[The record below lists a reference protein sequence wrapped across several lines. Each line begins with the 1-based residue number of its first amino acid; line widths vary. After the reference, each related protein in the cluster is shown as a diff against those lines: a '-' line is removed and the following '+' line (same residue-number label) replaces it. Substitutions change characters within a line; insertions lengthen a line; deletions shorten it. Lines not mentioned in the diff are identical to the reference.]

1 MRQAT
6 KYNLFI
12 GIDPAFRDNG
22 FAMAIIDKTDN
33 TVLFKMFKNGFLD
46 FCSWFLHDSP
56 ADALICVE
64 NEKKAVTDEIEKIAE
79 YIPDDILAQMSIYR
93 QKKYIE
99 LRQQIEKL

>member
-1 MRQAT
+1 MTPKEKAKELVDRFYEIQLKSKGYASV
-6 KYNLFI
+6 
-12 GIDPAFRDNG
+12 
-22 FAMAIIDKTDN
+22 
-33 TVLFKMFKNGFLD
+33 VLAKQ
-46 FCSWFLHDSP
+46 C
-56 ADALICVE
+56 ALICVE